1 MITIKGLAGK
11 ESQILQNVFA
21 LIWSG
26 FFHIPTFLPQVHRLM
41 TIWSWMA
48 ESGIIESLILY
59 ELIICITKTFIS
71 KKAVIFSRVELSV
84 LVPYFGTLWKKP
96 YFV

>member
-59 ELIICITKTFIS
+59 ELIICIKDFYF
-71 KKAVIFSRVELSV
+71 KKGS
-84 LVPYFGTLWKKP
+84 YFFKG
-96 YFV
+96 